1 MSTIAGL
8 ERIGEGAEA
17 EIFAWP
23 DGRALRL
30 LRRGD
35 ARGLAAEQAAMRA
48 VQGVV
53 DVPQPGEL
61 VTVDE
66 RPGLVMERVDG
77 RDLLAALESRPWQVG
92 SIGVVSGRIH
102 ARLLR
107 VDGPHALPPLRE
119 ALGRAL
125 TDAAVP
131 PAARQAA
138 LAALDSLPDGGT
150 LCHGDF
156 HPGNILHHAGRHV
169 VIDWANASRGDPQ
182 ADIARTELLLRLA
195 EPPPGSSLP
204 LRLLAKFGRG
214 LLLRGYR
221 RGLRQGGIEPDA
233 GRIRRWLV
241 VLAAARYAEGL
252 PGEAPRLRRFLAELG
267 YAV

>member
-1 MSTIAGL
+1 MVTTADL

-30 LRRGD
+30 LRRRD
-35 ARGLAAEQAAMRA
+35 PAALAAEQAAMQA
-48 VQGVV
+48 VHGVV

-77 RDLLAALESRPWQVG
+77 RDLLAALEARPWQVG
-92 SIGVVSGRIH
+92 RIGVVSGRLH
-102 ARLLR
+102 ARLLH
-107 VDGPHALPPLRE
+107 VDAPPALPAVRD
-119 ALGRAL
+119 AVRRAL
-125 TDAAVP
+125 ADPTVP

-138 LAALDSLPDGGT
+138 LATLDSLPDAAT

-156 HPGNILHHAGRHV
+156 HPGNILSHAGRHV
-169 VIDWANASRGDPQ
+169 VIDWANAARGDPQ
-182 ADIARTELLLRLA
+182 ADIARAELLLRLA

-221 RGLRQGGIEPDA
+221 RGLRQGGIDPDP

-252 PGEAPRLRRFLAELG
+252 PDEAPRLRRFLADLG
-267 YAV
+267 YDV

>member
-1 MSTIAGL
+1 MVHAADL

-30 LRRGD
+30 LRRQD
-35 ARGLAAEQAAMRA
+35 ADALAAEQAAMRA
-48 VQGVV
+48 VRGIV
-53 DVPQPGEL
+53 DVPEPGEL
-61 VTVDE
+61 VTVDG

-77 RDLLAALESRPWQVG
+77 RDLLAALEAQPWRVG
-92 SIGVVSGRIH
+92 RIGGLSGRLH

-107 VDGPHALPPLRE
+107 VDAPPVLPPLRE
-119 ALGRAL
+119 ALRRAL
-125 TDAAVP
+125 NDAAVP
-131 PAARQAA
+131 PGARQAA
-138 LAALDSLPDGGT
+138 LATLDSLPDGET

-156 HPGNILHHAGRHV
+156 HPGNILAHDGRHV
-169 VIDWANASRGDPQ
+169 VIDWANAVRGDPQ

-195 EPPPGSSLP
+195 EPPPGSSVP
-204 LRLLAKFGRG
+204 LRLLARFGRG

-221 RGLRQGGIEPDA
+221 RGLRQGGVTPDA

-252 PGEAPRLRRFLAELG
+252 PDEAPRLGRFLAKLG
-267 YAV
+267 YEV